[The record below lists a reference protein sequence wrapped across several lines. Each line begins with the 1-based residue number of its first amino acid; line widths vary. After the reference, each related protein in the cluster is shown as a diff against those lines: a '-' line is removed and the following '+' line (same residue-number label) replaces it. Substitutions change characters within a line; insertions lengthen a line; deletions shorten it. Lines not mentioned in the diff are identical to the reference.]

1 MTQIWIV
8 RHGEAAASWEKDP
21 DPGLSGL
28 GQSQAEETATAL
40 LDIVP
45 MGTQLISSPLRRAQE
60 TAAAFAN
67 KRGDSVRVD
76 PRFSEVRS
84 PVPLSGRKALRP
96 LSGTG
101 ERTSENLGSTRTL
114 SPRLFAN
121 AAAVSCARRNG
132 LEINCVPMGTI
143 SSNAVAVSSA

>member
-21 DPGLSGL
+21 DPGLSAL

-45 MGTQLISSPLRRAQE
+45 VGTHLISSPLRRAQE
-60 TAAAFAN
+60 TAAAFAV
-67 KRGDSVRVD
+67 KRGDDVRVD

-84 PVPLSGRKALRP
+84 PVPLIGLQVYP
-96 LSGTG
+96 
-101 ERTSENLGSTRTL
+101 
-114 SPRLFAN
+114 AN
-121 AAAVSCARRNG
+121 ASFHELK
-132 LEINCVPMGTI
+132 LEDGELSLVQLGQQMETRIN
-143 SSNAVAVSSA
+143 